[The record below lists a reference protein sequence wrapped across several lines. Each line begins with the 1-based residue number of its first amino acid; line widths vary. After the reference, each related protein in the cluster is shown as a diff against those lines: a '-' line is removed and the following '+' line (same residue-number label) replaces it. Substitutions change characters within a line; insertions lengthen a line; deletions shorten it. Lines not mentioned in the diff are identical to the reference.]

1 MFLGLTGYYRRFI
14 SDYAELAGPLMEL
27 LKDGVDVKKTWSTAH
42 TDAVNKLKHI
52 VCSYPILRQYDHKRP
67 IVVVSDASDY
77 AIGGALIQ
85 YYEDGGDTKKPLP
98 CAVAYVSRRLTSA
111 ERNYSVQEK
120 ECLAIKYCLDKFKH
134 YVLATNITV
143 KCLSDHQSLQ
153 YLTKGHPI
161 NGQAG
166 GRIARWAHE
175 LSGYDYKIEYIPGK
189 KNVVGDILSRLIS
202 AEDANSVNQSIN
214 NQDLTR
220 VLNPKYVAG

>member
-1 MFLGLTGYYRRFI
+1 M
-14 SDYAELAGPLMEL
+14 
-27 LKDGVDVKKTWSTAH
+27 
-42 TDAVNKLKHI
+42 
-52 VCSYPILRQYDHKRP
+52 
-67 IVVVSDASDY
+67 
-77 AIGGALIQ
+77 
-85 YYEDGGDTKKPLP
+85 
-98 CAVAYVSRRLTSA
+98 AYVSRRLSPA

-120 ECLAIKYCLDKFKH
+120 ECLAIKYCLGKFKH

-175 LSGYDYKIEYIPGK
+175 LSGYDYKIEYLPGK

-202 AEDANSVNQSIN
+202 AEDASAELSRPR
-214 NQDLTR
+214 DTPTR
-220 VLNPKYVAG
+220 

>member
-1 MFLGLTGYYRRFI
+1 MYTTHSNKICILNLGPGKQYDHT
-14 SDYAELAGPLMEL
+14 
-27 LKDGVDVKKTWSTAH
+27 KDGVDVKKAWTSKH
-42 TDAVNKLKHI
+42 TDAVNKLKHTI
-52 VCSYPILRQYDHKRP
+52 CSYPVLRQYDHTKP

-85 YYEDGGDTKKPLP
+85 YYGDDP
-98 CAVAYVSRRLTSA
+98 CAVAYASRRLSA
-111 ERNYSVQEK
+111 AEKNYSVQEK
-120 ECLAIKYCLDKFKH
+120 ECLAIKYCLGKFKH

-175 LSGYDYKIEYIPGK
+175 LSGYDYKIEYLPGK
-189 KNVVGDILSRLIS
+189 KNVVGDILRRLIS
-202 AEDANSVNQSIN
+202 A
-214 NQDLTR
+214 
-220 VLNPKYVAG
+220 Y